1 MYYNSTI
8 KSTLKEEKMNMKN
21 TITANDLKTKGVSV
35 IDEVTSSNNEA
46 IITVRGK
53 NKYVVISIEEYNQLR
68 EYELDAAIKESLEDI
83 KNGKI
88 YDDSIEDHVKR
99 ITSV

>member
-1 MYYNSTI
+1 
-8 KSTLKEEKMNMKN
+8 MKN

>member
-1 MYYNSTI
+1 
-8 KSTLKEEKMNMKN
+8 MNN
-21 TITANDLKTKGVSV
+21 LVTANELKTKGVSI
-35 IDEVTSSNNEA
+35 IDQKTSESGEA

-53 NKYVVISIEEYNQLR
+53 NKYVVISMKEYNRFR
-68 EYELDAAIKESLEDI
+68 EYELENAIRESKEDI

-88 YDDSIEDHVKR
+88 ISETIEDHIKR